1 MIARKKKCIIRKILL
16 TRLNIVFASS
26 FGSATNTKRQLI
38 CASAEERR
46 GQKLTPAL
54 FPLVDFTQ
62 LVNVAEVCDNET
74 SSKLKVH
81 LISVVPFFERWVYID
96 LVAFA
101 FVIQLLAS
109 QFNIRFCFIYTV
121 TLPFDSKQGN

>member
-1 MIARKKKCIIRKILL
+1 M
-16 TRLNIVFASS
+16 VFASS
-26 FGSATNTKRQLI
+26 FGSATNIKRQLI

-54 FPLVDFTQ
+54 FPLVDYTQ

-81 LISVVPFFERWVYID
+81 LKSVVHFLRGGFI
-96 LVAFA
+96 F
-101 FVIQLLAS
+101 ILLHLHS
-109 QFNIRFCFIYTV
+109 
-121 TLPFDSKQGN
+121 